1 MLTIQEYLDSLQNVS
16 EISQYTISLG
26 TGGWRTW
33 ERILSDVATTTD
45 RCMRLRTPIE
55 RKICKY
61 RIKVIEATRK
71 IAFLRTINCKVAK
84 QPEAC
89 DKQVDEQ
96 IAKLN
101 RSLRD
106 NTEKVTQ
113 AIRTRPR

>member
-16 EISQYTISLG
+16 EISQHTISLG
-26 TGGWRTW
+26 TGGWKIW
-33 ERILSDVATTTD
+33 ERISSDVATVTD
-45 RCMRLRTPIE
+45 RCMRLKTPIE

-61 RIKVIEATRK
+61 RIKIIEARRK
-71 IAFLRTINCKVAK
+71 IAFLRTIDCRLAK

-96 IAKLN
+96 ITKLN
-101 RSLRD
+101 QSLRD
-106 NTEKVTQ
+106 NTEKVAQ